1 MERITYPTDV
11 SDREWEILKILMPST
26 PEVGRPREAPWREIV
41 NGIFYITRAGCAWR
55 LLPHDF
61 PKWFTVYYYFRLWR
75 KMGIWEKIN
84 DELRKTVRM
93 AAGKKEDPT
102 AAIIDSQSIKTTEA
116 GGEKGF
122 DAGKKINGRKRHI
135 IVDTNGMLL
144 KVNVHPADIQDRD
157 GAKNLLKEAREK
169 LPTLSMIWADGG
181 YAGKLVEWSKS
192 KVDMNIEIIKR
203 TDKIKGFKVLSRR
216 WVVERTF
223 GWLGKNRRLSKDY
236 ERVNQT
242 SESFIYLGMTRLMIR
257 RLALNPSVAV
267 F

>member
-11 SDREWEILKILMPST
+11 SDREWEILKILMPSI

-61 PKWFTVYYYFRLWR
+61 PKWCTVYYYFRLWR
-75 KMGIWEKIN
+75 KMGVWEKIN
-84 DELRKTVRM
+84 DELRKTIRM

-122 DAGKKINGRKRHI
+122 DAGKKIKGRKRHI

-157 GAKNLLKEAREK
+157 GAKKLLKEAREK
-169 LPTLSMIWADGG
+169 LPTLSIIWADGR
-181 YAGKLVEWSKS
+181 YAGKLIEWSKS
-192 KVDMNIEIIKR
+192 KVDMNLETIKR
-203 TDKIKGFKVLSRR
+203 TDKI
-216 WVVERTF
+216 
-223 GWLGKNRRLSKDY
+223 
-236 ERVNQT
+236 
-242 SESFIYLGMTRLMIR
+242 
-257 RLALNPSVAV
+257 
-267 F
+267 